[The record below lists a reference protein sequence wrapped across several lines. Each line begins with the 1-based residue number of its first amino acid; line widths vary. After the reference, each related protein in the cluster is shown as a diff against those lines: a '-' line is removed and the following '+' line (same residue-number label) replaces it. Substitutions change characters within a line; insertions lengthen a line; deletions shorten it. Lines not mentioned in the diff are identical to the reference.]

1 MSCFSSQEYLLQK
14 TSHQLRGGGRLR
26 PEAEGGVGQVEGAAQ
41 PGGGEVGVERGRR
54 PAVGEAELA
63 FTGRNIEVSV
73 GDARIYTFILEI

>member
-1 MSCFSSQEYLLQK
+1 MFFKPRIYPAKK

-41 PGGGEVGVERGRR
+41 PGGGEVGVQRGRR

-63 FTGRNIEVSV
+63 FTVK
-73 GDARIYTFILEI
+73 EIVQN

>member
-1 MSCFSSQEYLLQK
+1 M
-14 TSHQLRGGGRLR
+14 RGGGRLR

-41 PGGGEVGVERGRR
+41 PGGGEVGVQRGRR